1 MSFGDKLKQ
10 LRNERMVTQQELADF
25 IGIGRASIAGY
36 ETREKHPDFEKLKRI
51 ATYFNV
57 TTDYLLDYERDSSND
72 DETTVINNKIDIY
85 EGLPEEAKY
94 ELHEYIN
101 YLKFKYKDNF

>member
-57 TTDYLLDYERDSSND
+57 SIDYLLDYERDASND
-72 DETTVINNKIDIY
+72 EVILVNHISKIEDD
-85 EGLPEEAKY
+85 LPKEAKL
-94 ELHEYIN
+94 ELDSFID
-101 YLKFKYKDNF
+101 YLRYKYRYQE